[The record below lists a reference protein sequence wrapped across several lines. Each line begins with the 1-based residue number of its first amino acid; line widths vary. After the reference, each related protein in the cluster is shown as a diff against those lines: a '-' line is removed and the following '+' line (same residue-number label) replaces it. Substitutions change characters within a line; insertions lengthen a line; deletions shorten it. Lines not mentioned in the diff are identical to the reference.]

1 MPAAERL
8 GILPLMID
16 AASLFLI
23 AALGPSQTAGAATVQ
38 GSEHQH
44 QVSVNGDKPMGF
56 SHEKTTHHF
65 LLRADGGVIQV
76 DANSAEDKESRDQ
89 IQSHL
94 GHIAK
99 MFTEGDFNT
108 PMLVHSVTPPGTA
121 AMTKLKADI
130 KYSYEASPKGGRV
143 VIATSNQEALAAVH
157 EFLKFQIKDHATGDP
172 LTIAAR

>member
-1 MPAAERL
+1 MNTL
-8 GILPLMID
+8 VVILT
-16 AASLFLI
+16 
-23 AALGPSQTAGAATVQ
+23 AALLPPQGAGAPKAPAR
-38 GSEHQH
+38 EHQH
-44 QVSVNGDKPMGF
+44 QVDKNGDQAMGF

-76 DANSAEDKESRDQ
+76 DANSRDDKESRDQ

-99 MFTEGDFNT
+99 MFAAGDFNT
-108 PMLVHSVTPPGTA
+108 PMLVHSVTPPGAA

-130 KYSYEASPKGGRV
+130 RYTYEASEQGGRV
-143 VIATSNQEALAAVH
+143 VIATANKEALTAIH

-172 LTIAAR
+172 LTIGAK